1 MITPLDQVLYS
12 DNCKVLE
19 IVPYNLFVYQIF
31 KNASS
36 SFAKEAS
43 THNSRIFIN
52 EEIQQIKN
60 ITVPVRQPIERFVSG
75 AQTVC
80 LQLKEKNPKLDNNT
94 IMFFLENYLFW
105 DRHLL
110 PQFHWLLNLQRFAD
124 PNTVYSIRTVE
135 SFSNKLSVNIKPS
148 KLNINVDV
156 NKVEINLYLQLDTV
170 LYNLAGQD
178 LTFNEI
184 VSVIKNDV
192 DSKFDD
198 IMQLPKKLVNLL

>member
-12 DNCKVLE
+12 DNCEVLE
-19 IVPYNLFVYQIF
+19 IVPHNLFVYQIF

-36 SFAKEAS
+36 SLTKEAS
-43 THNSRIFIN
+43 RVFIN

-60 ITVPVRQPIERFVSG
+60 ITIPIRLPIERFVSG

-80 LQLKEKNPKLDNNT
+80 SQLKKKKPELDDNT

-105 DRHLL
+105 DRHVL

-124 PNTVYSIRTVE
+124 PNTVYSIRTIE
-135 SFSNKLSVNIKPS
+135 SFYDKLSVNLKPNKS
-148 KLNINVDV
+148 DIDVDISIIE
-156 NKVEINLYLQLDTV
+156 NNLYLQLDTV

-184 VSVIKNDV
+184 LSVIKNDV

-198 IMQLPKKLVNLL
+198 LIQLPKKLVNLL

>member
-1 MITPLDQVLYS
+1 MLTPLDKVLYS
-12 DNCKVLE
+12 DDCEVLE
-19 IVPYNLFVYQIF
+19 IVPHNLFVYRIY

-36 SFAKEAS
+36 SFSKEAS
-43 THNSRIFIN
+43 THNGRIFFN

-60 ITVPVRQPIERFVSG
+60 ITVPVRPPIERFVAG
-75 AQTVC
+75 AQKVC
-80 LQLKEKNPKLDNNT
+80 LHLKEKNPNLDNST

-135 SFSNKLSVNIKPS
+135 SFSNKLSANVKPN
-148 KLNINVDV
+148 KLNIDVDV

-178 LTFNEI
+178 LTFDEI
-184 VSVIKNDV
+184 VSVIKNDA

-198 IMQLPKKLVNLL
+198 IIRLPKKLVNLL